1 MSETL
6 NDLRDV
12 IYATNKANGWTE
24 EHETGTWLALIHS
37 EVSEALEADRKEE
50 HAELGRYELFLK
62 NCASDDKKV
71 AFEMF
76 IKDTF
81 EDELADVI
89 IRVLDLCARRN
100 VDIDAHVKAKLE
112 YNRTR
117 GYHHGNKNY

>member
-1 MSETL
+1 MKSNL
-6 NDLRDV
+6 NYLRDE
-12 IYATNKANGWTE
+12 IIAINEANGWTE

-37 EVSEALEADRKEE
+37 EVSEALEADRRHEY
-50 HAELGRYELFLK
+50 AELVRYESFLK
-62 NCASDDKKV
+62 NCLPDDKKV

-89 IRVLDLCARRN
+89 IRVLDLCARKN
-100 VDIDAHVKAKLE
+100 IDIDAHVDAKLE

-117 GYHHGNKNY
+117 GYHHGNKRY